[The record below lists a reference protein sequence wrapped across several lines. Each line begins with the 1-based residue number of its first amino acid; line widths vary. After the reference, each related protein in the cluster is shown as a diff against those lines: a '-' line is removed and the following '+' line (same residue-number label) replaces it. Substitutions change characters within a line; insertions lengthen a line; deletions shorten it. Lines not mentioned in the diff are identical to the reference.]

1 MKKIIL
7 LIIVSSFNLTLMG
20 QGKRIEFYH
29 DSIISFEQNISAIDS
44 IKIDSTNNNIIINQ
58 RYNTRTFDINEVDS
72 ITFSTSNAIYPYPFG
87 QEASNVTAE
96 IIIQLNDSINID
108 DLTVN
113 IPTLKFNKS
122 WLFMLTQD
130 DCLNSAFHQT
140 WAAIN
145 GKPLSNYTNS
155 NNQKQNSYN
164 IGQLLAGDF
173 PPESYYLGKT
183 LGSTDGTGK
192 EVRFKFTTT
201 VYPEDLF
208 MNSSETIN
216 PGYTDNYYRFMKYN
230 LTWGNVREM
239 VNYGNSIAFHD
250 VNATDVHNITDIYN
264 HYLIVQDSI
273 QLHLQNRGCKVLAEP
288 NGNKDYVRA
297 AYNYSSIQTMTAQN
311 NSDSIFSRELYPY
324 MIDTIDLYQVLI
336 KRYFLDPEDI
346 RARVLT
352 ELQKLKEQREAV
364 HIGVH
369 STGSS
374 MVTLLL
380 WLNDNYGKD
389 GNDSLWFPSLEE
401 YYEYNYYRHNS
412 SISKT
417 QINDSTIKITI
428 HIPSGQ
434 YFYYPSITVNVGGII
449 TNQIQ
454 HITSNDA
461 ITGLSYANYN
471 NELMINIDCRKFLL
485 EHANHYVEQYEENSI
500 QSNREDALYFTNQL
514 KDSPQK
520 TALLN
525 RINSR

>member
-1 MKKIIL
+1 MRKIIL
-7 LIIVSSFNLTLMG
+7 LVIVLSINLTLMG
-20 QGKRIEFYH
+20 QEKRIQFHH
-29 DSIISFEQNISAIDS
+29 DSIILLEQNISVIDS
-44 IKIDSTNNNIIINQ
+44 IKIDSTGNNIIINQ
-58 RYNTRTFDINEVDS
+58 VNNTRTLEINEIDS

-87 QEASNVTAE
+87 QEATNVTAE
-96 IIIQLNDSINID
+96 ITIQLNDSTNID
-108 DLTVN
+108 DVTVN
-113 IPTLKFNKS
+113 IPHLKYNKS

-145 GKPLSNYTNS
+145 GKPLSNYINS

-183 LGSTDGTGK
+183 LGVTDGTGK

-201 VYPEDLF
+201 VYPEGWF
-208 MNSSETIN
+208 MNDNETIN
-216 PGYTDNYYRFMKYN
+216 PGYTENYYRFMKNN

-239 VNYGNSIAFHD
+239 VNYENSIAFHD
-250 VNATDVHNITDIYN
+250 VNAADVHNITDIYN

-273 QLHLQNRGCKVLAEP
+273 KLHLQNRGCKVLAEP

-311 NSDSIFSRELYPY
+311 NSDSIFSIELYPY
-324 MIDTIDLYQVLI
+324 MDTTDLYQVLI
-336 KRYFLDPEDI
+336 KRYFIEPANI
-346 RARVLT
+346 RTRVLT
-352 ELQKLKEQREAV
+352 ELQKPKEQREAV
-364 HIGVH
+364 SIGVH
-369 STGSS
+369 TTDSS
-374 MVTLLL
+374 WVSLLV

-412 SISKT
+412 SITKT

-434 YFYYPSITVNVGGII
+434 YFYYPSITVNVNGIS
-449 TNQIQ
+449 NSQIQ
-454 HITSNDA
+454 SLSSNDA
-461 ITGLSYANYN
+461 ITGLSYGDYS
-471 NELMINIDCRKFLL
+471 EGVMVNIDCRKFLL
-485 EHANHYVEQYEENSI
+485 QHATHYVEQYE
-500 QSNREDALYFTNQL
+500 SNRSTSNRADALYFTNQL

-525 RINSR
+525 RINSK